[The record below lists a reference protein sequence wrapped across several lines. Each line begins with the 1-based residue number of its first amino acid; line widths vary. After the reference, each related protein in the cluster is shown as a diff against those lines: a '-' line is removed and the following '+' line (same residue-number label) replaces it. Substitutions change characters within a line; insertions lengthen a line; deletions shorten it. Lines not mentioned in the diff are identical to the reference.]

1 MERARECDRSRVEPR
16 ERITNHAAMAEHPTI
31 AELAEGGIAHAIARC
46 GSRGCG
52 HTVDVAIA
60 KLLASGFAGSERL
73 DAVGPRLKCS
83 GCGHRGATLAPRE
96 PDCPR
101 ERSHKVA
108 IWFVAE
114 AVRAVTACDNAGICM
129 DCKECARNA
138 GCMAV
143 ARAAVGAYLDRMR
156 GRGYE
161 LRAAPDDAKR

>member
-1 MERARECDRSRVEPR
+1 
-16 ERITNHAAMAEHPTI
+16 MAEHPTV
-31 AELAEGGIAHAIARC
+31 AELVDRGISHVIVQC

-52 HTVDVAIA
+52 HTVDVAVT
-60 KLLASGFAGSERL
+60 KFLAVGFAGSERL
-73 DAVGPRLKCS
+73 DAVGLRLKCS
-83 GCGHRGATLAPRE
+83 GCGHCGATLAPRE

-101 ERSHKVA
+101 ERSHNVV

-114 AVRAVTACDNAGICM
+114 AVRAVTACDKAGICM

-143 ARAAVGAYLDRMR
+143 ARAAVGAYLDCMR

-161 LRAAPDDAKR
+161 LVARTGAKQEIDSADDRRRREGMD